1 VEPDPVDEVP
11 PADPDESGG
20 DDAAAVG
27 EHGEEHGLGPW
38 PSGGGVAADDDARGA
53 QQSQQ

>member
-27 EHGEEHGLGPW
+27 EHGLGPW